1 MSRDTG
7 SGRTGLGA
15 EHPLN
20 DKVQAV
26 FLVVYLVV
34 WGLDSFVF
42 GFSTVLAR
50 FVPVFIR
57 VIPAVISF
65 TVAIYLASKS
75 FVVLPRKA
83 DGQPKLITTGVYGW
97 TRHPMYLAA
106 LLIILPFFFMTL
118 SLLSLLVWIGL
129 FVFLDRMATYEE
141 RDLVRILGEQ
151 YLNYQ
156 GQVPKWVLRVRRNTA
171 PTN

>member
-1 MSRDTG
+1 MSR
-7 SGRTGLGA
+7 RTGLGA

-42 GFSTVLAR
+42 RLSTVLTR
-50 FVPVFIR
+50 IVPVFVHLPLGIL
-57 VIPAVISF
+57 SF
-65 TVAIYLASKS
+65 AAGTYLVAKS
-75 FVVLPRKA
+75 EAAIFGRTLVGRTGK
-83 DGQPKLITTGVYGW
+83 PKFITTGVYAW
-97 TRHPMYLAA
+97 VRHPMYLGS
-106 LLIILPFFFMTL
+106 LLILLVFFFATL
-118 SLLSLLVWIGL
+118 SLLSLLVWVGL
-129 FVFLDRMATYEE
+129 FVFFDKMATYEE

-156 GQVPKWVLRVRRNTA
+156 KQVPKWLMHIRRGKQIVQ
-171 PTN
+171 